1 MTWMHK
7 IRLRVLGL
15 LLGLALA
22 AIATVSFT
30 TWPAWPVIGVAV
42 ATLALV
48 VNKMTTRLA
57 QPVCWGCGADISRDT
72 PGQYGVECP
81 NCGSLTPQGVD
92 LAWARPAPEAAPDED
107 EKSDDVG

>member
-15 LLGLALA
+15 LLGLVLA
-22 AIATVSFT
+22 AIAAVSFT

-42 ATLALV
+42 ATLAIA

-57 QPVCWGCGADISRDT
+57 QPVCWGCGTDISRAT

-81 NCGSLTPQGVD
+81 SCGSLTPQGVN
-92 LAWARPAPEAAPDED
+92 LSWKRSPSEPTADED
-107 EKSDDVG
+107 ERSDEVA